1 FANGKRVN
9 VPYRFDKVVC
19 VRVVHV
25 VHAQCFFVV
34 VDRNI
39 NRTTER
45 HFHAERCT
53 ATAGKIVDKQFF
65 RQVQA
70 KLATIG
76 IVNVH
81 YAATSSSTR
90 VTFSQRTHCS
100 SSHVSSVNETKP
112 SSKFALT
119 ISRITPSRALNF
131 MPPVNFCVKKLS
143 LFAFSSTAAFISGW

>member
-1 FANGKRVN
+1 GNPCQSANFFFLRFRATGFAVMCAVWRKPCSFNLPTFANGNRVN

-112 SSKFALT
+112 S
-119 ISRITPSRALNF
+119 
-131 MPPVNFCVKKLS
+131 
-143 LFAFSSTAAFISGW
+143 